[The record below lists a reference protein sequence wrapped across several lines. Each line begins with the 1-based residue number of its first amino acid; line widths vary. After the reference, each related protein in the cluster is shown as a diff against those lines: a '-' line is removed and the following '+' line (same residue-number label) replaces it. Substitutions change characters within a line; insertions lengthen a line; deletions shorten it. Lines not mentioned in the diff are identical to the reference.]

1 VSAPR
6 SVVLAAVSL
15 AMALLVQ
22 ISAPH
27 AYLSPAS
34 AAQRV
39 SSDPVEVLHRQAT
52 KARADLEK
60 ATATWETQ
68 RKSLV
73 ASQRKLQVTLRD
85 LGQADAQ
92 LDVMRGPIAQL
103 ANAAYQQKGSGGT
116 MAVFGMQAP
125 VSGLRGA
132 ADMSYIASGQD
143 TLVKQANT
151 LRQRREQLAS
161 TAQALQSGNAVEQAK
176 LRQSVDT
183 LRQRSA
189 QLTKQLTQMLDR
201 MRASRDRRLALGC
214 DRGLVADAR
223 KYPNG
228 LIPERYLC
236 ALPQKGMK
244 LRADAAL
251 KFYKLNSAYK
261 ERFNVD
267 MCVRD
272 AYRSLSSQQSIYY
285 RRPGFAAVPG
295 RSNHGLGTALDF
307 CGGVQNQG
315 SLQFNWLR
323 ANSQKYGWFHPAWA
337 YSNPF
342 EPWHWEYDQKSG

>member
-1 VSAPR
+1 MSSPR
-6 SVVLAAVSL
+6 SGVLTAVFL
-15 AMALLVQ
+15 AMALVAL
-22 ISAPH
+22 SGAPH
-27 AYLSPAS
+27 AFVSPGI
-34 AAQRV
+34 AAQRG

-52 KARADLEK
+52 KVRAELEK
-60 ATATWETQ
+60 ATKQWESR
-68 RKSLV
+68 RKTLAV
-73 ASQRKLQVTLRD
+73 SQRKLQLTLRD

-92 LDVMRGPIAQL
+92 LDAMRGPLAQL

-116 MAVFGMQAP
+116 MAVFGGQAP

-132 ADMSYIASGQD
+132 ADVSYIASGQD
-143 TLVKQANT
+143 TLVRQVST

-176 LRQSVDT
+176 LQQTVT
-183 LRQRSA
+183 ALRQRSA
-189 QLTKQLTQMLDR
+189 QLTQQLTKTLDQ

-228 LIPERYLC
+228 LIPARYLC

-244 LRADAAL
+244 LRADSAL
-251 KFYKLNSAYK
+251 AFYKLNSAYK
-261 ERFNVD
+261 ARFNVD

-272 AYRSLSSQQSIYY
+272 AYRSLSSQQSVYY

-295 RSNHGLGTALDF
+295 RSNHGLGTAVDL

-323 ANSQKYGWFHPAWA
+323 ANSTKYGWFHPTWA
-337 YSNPF
+337 YSSPF
-342 EPWHWEYDQKSG
+342 EPWHWEYDAKSD

>member
-1 VSAPR
+1 
-6 SVVLAAVSL
+6 
-15 AMALLVQ
+15 
-22 ISAPH
+22 
-27 AYLSPAS
+27 
-34 AAQRV
+34 
-39 SSDPVEVLHRQAT
+39 
-52 KARADLEK
+52 
-60 ATATWETQ
+60 
-68 RKSLV
+68 
-73 ASQRKLQVTLRD
+73 LRD

-92 LDVMRGPIAQL
+92 LEVMRGPLAQL

-116 MAVFGMQAP
+116 MAVFSVHAP
-125 VSGLRGA
+125 VTGLRGA
-132 ADMSYIASGQD
+132 ADVSYIASGQD
-143 TLVKQANT
+143 TLVKQVTT

-161 TAQALQSGNAVEQAK
+161 TAQALQSGNAVEHARLQ
-176 LRQSVDT
+176 QTVGS

-189 QLTKQLTQMLDR
+189 QLTRQLTQTLDR

-228 LIPERYLC
+228 LIPARYLC

-244 LRADAAL
+244 LRADSAL
-251 KFYKLNSAYK
+251 AFYKLNSAYK
-261 ERFNVD
+261 KRFNAD

-272 AYRSLSSQQSIYY
+272 AYRSLAAQQSVYY

-315 SLQFNWLR
+315 SVQFNWLR
-323 ANSQKYGWFHPAWA
+323 ANSQKYGWFHPSWA
-337 YSNPF
+337 YSSPF
-342 EPWHWEYDQKSG
+342 EPWHWEFDTQSG